1 MERQD
6 GRLWMNVLKREREE
20 RKADEKNR
28 QRWLVFL
35 ESRGDSAANDR
46 GMRRVLRERV
56 AASRTTMRKRREMD
70 GM

>member
-1 MERQD
+1 MDECTEE
-6 GRLWMNVLKREREE
+6 REREE
-20 RKADEKNR
+20 RKAGEKNR

-35 ESRGDSAANDR
+35 ESRGDSAADDR
-46 GMRRVLRERV
+46 GMRRGLRERV